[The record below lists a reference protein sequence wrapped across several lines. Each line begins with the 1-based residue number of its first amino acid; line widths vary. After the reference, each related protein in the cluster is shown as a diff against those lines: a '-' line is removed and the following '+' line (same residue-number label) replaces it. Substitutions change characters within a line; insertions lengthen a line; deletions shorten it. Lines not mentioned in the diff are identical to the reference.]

1 MRSLARI
8 SLSLVQLVRAGVPA
22 ARSHRPAVNLVNL
35 GPYPR
40 GVNTSRGH
48 PETNGLAPGAGKIL
62 FRLVES
68 SSVTSTLID
77 PSNHDCPA
85 SHPVPSHPIQSH
97 PPSPQHD
104 KAPPVRY
111 GLTLDAQRHAL
122 ILPPGGPVPKGG
134 VDFYTHAVTVH
145 RRPTVVECPLFFRL
159 CRRRLPSFSSPSGT
173 GFPPFFSGVRRK
185 ARPRQ
190 TICLRALAVTPQT
203 RINSESANADLMSNR
218 FVSAQGQ
225 LNPAQAPRPPP
236 DSQREKKLLW
246 AKFGIRHPLDS
257 HASLL
262 IL

>member
-1 MRSLARI
+1 MT
-8 SLSLVQLVRAGVPA
+8 VQRA
-22 ARSHRPAVNLVNL
+22 
-35 GPYPR
+35 
-40 GVNTSRGH
+40 
-48 PETNGLAPGAGKIL
+48 I
-62 FRLVES
+62 
-68 SSVTSTLID
+68 
-77 PSNHDCPA
+77 
-85 SHPVPSHPIQSH
+85 PSHPI
-97 PPSPQHD
+97 PSNPIPHLHNMIRL
-104 KAPPVRY
+104 PPVRY

-122 ILPPGGPVPKGG
+122 ILPAGGPVPKGG
-134 VDFYTHAVTVH
+134 DLHIHAVTVH

-190 TICLRALAVTPQT
+190 TISVRALAVTPQT

>member
-1 MRSLARI
+1 MRSSQTIAVLGVGSSDPFLFWVAKFAHHERLVCLFGEKLWGDNYMRSLARI

-68 SSVTSTLID
+68 SSVTSTLIN

-104 KAPPVRY
+104 KAPPSKIWAYSRRAEARVDLASWGPGSEGGR
-111 GLTLDAQRHAL
+111 LTHTCSDC
-122 ILPPGGPVPKGG
+122 
-134 VDFYTHAVTVH
+134 T
-145 RRPTVVECPLFFRL
+145 
-159 CRRRLPSFSSPSGT
+159 S
-173 GFPPFFSGVRRK
+173 
-185 ARPRQ
+185 
-190 TICLRALAVTPQT
+190 
-203 RINSESANADLMSNR
+203 
-218 FVSAQGQ
+218 
-225 LNPAQAPRPPP
+225 
-236 DSQREKKLLW
+236 
-246 AKFGIRHPLDS
+246 
-257 HASLL
+257 
-262 IL
+262 

>member
-1 MRSLARI
+1 MRSSQTIAVLGVGSSDPFLFWVAKFAHHERPVCLFGEKLWGDNYMRSLARI

-68 SSVTSTLID
+68 SSVTSTLIN

-97 PPSPQHD
+97 PPYPHNMIRL
-104 KAPPVRY
+104 PPVRY

-122 ILPPGGPVPKGG
+122 ILPAGGPVPKGG
-134 VDFYTHAVTVH
+134 STYTHM
-145 RRPTVVECPLFFRL
+145 
-159 CRRRLPSFSSPSGT
+159 
-173 GFPPFFSGVRRK
+173 
-185 ARPRQ
+185 Q
-190 TICLRALAVTPQT
+190 
-203 RINSESANADLMSNR
+203 
-218 FVSAQGQ
+218 
-225 LNPAQAPRPPP
+225 
-236 DSQREKKLLW
+236 
-246 AKFGIRHPLDS
+246 
-257 HASLL
+257 
-262 IL
+262 